1 MAQAETRRVGE
12 RSEVSSQ
19 VLSTQMKFGIEPAPW
34 PMTEEDYEL
43 LCECLGSIVIDEAI
57 EEKNNGDQKRQLDK
71 RRGA

>member
-1 MAQAETRRVGE
+1 
-12 RSEVSSQ
+12 
-19 VLSTQMKFGIEPAPW
+19 MKFGIEPAPW